1 MVAEVKLWFP
11 FIPHHLNFIEHV
23 YWIETSPPCSPGQ
36 MAEVGVGGGSQHLTV
51 DLAELLDTVAEGHD
65 LRGADEGEVQRV
77 EEQDHILP

>member
-1 MVAEVKLWFP
+1 
-11 FIPHHLNFIEHV
+11 
-23 YWIETSPPCSPGQ
+23 